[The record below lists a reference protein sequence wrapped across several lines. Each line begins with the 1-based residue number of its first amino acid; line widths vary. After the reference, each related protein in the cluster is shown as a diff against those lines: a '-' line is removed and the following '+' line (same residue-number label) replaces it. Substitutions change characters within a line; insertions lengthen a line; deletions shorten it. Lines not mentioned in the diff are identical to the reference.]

1 MVKTKELSEDI
12 RNAII
17 CKHKTSKGYKAISK
31 DLGIPVSTVRNVIK
45 KFSRQGTVKNLPGR
59 GGKRKIDDRSL
70 RRLVRMV
77 EKTPRLT
84 SKDLKTNLEQSG
96 VIVSTSTIRRTL
108 NRVGLYGR
116 RPRKTPLLKKR
127 HKKERLIFAKENLDK
142 PQSFWNNVLWTD
154 ETKVE
159 LFGNSR
165 RQYVYRRRK
174 EAFKEKNT
182 IPTVKH
188 GGGSI
193 MLWGCF
199 AASGTG
205 GLDRITGIMKSEDY
219 QAILERNVLP
229 SVRKLGLRR
238 RSWVLQQDND
248 PKHTSKS
255 TQAWLKGKKW
265 TVLKW
270 PAMSPDLNPIENLWV
285 ELKSAIGERNP
296 ANVQELE
303 HIAKEVWEKMPPK
316 KCKKLIDEYKKR
328 LEAVI
333 AAKGCATKY

>member
-12 RNAII
+12 RNAI
-17 CKHKTSKGYKAISK
+17 CKHNTSKGYKAFG
-31 DLGIPVSTVRNVIK
+31 GISTVHNVIK
-45 KFSRQGTVKNLPGR
+45 RFS
-59 GGKRKIDDRSL
+59 SL

-77 EKTPRLT
+77 EKNTT

-96 VIVSTSTIRRTL
+96 VIASSSTTRCTL
-108 NRVGLYGR
+108 NKVGLYGR
-116 RPRKTPLLKKR
+116 RPRKTPFLKKR

-142 PQSFWNNVLWTD
+142 PQSFWDNFF
-154 ETKVE
+154 
-159 LFGNSR
+159 FGKSHK
-165 RQYVYRRRK
+165 QYVYRRRN

-205 GLDRITGIMKSEDY
+205 GLDRITGIRKSEDY
-219 QAILERNVLP
+219 QAILEQNVLP

-255 TQAWLKGKKW
+255 THPWLKGKKF

-270 PAMSPDLNPIENLWV
+270 P
-285 ELKSAIGERNP
+285 LKSTIGERNR

-303 HIAKEVWEKMPPK
+303 HIAKEVWEKMPPE
-316 KCKKLIDEYKKR
+316 KCKKLIDEFKKR

-333 AAKGCATKY
+333 VAKGCATKY

>member
-1 MVKTKELSEDI
+1 MVKTKELSEDS
-12 RNAII
+12 RNAIVE
-17 CKHKTSKGYKAISK
+17 KHKSSKGYKTISK
-31 DLGIPVSTVRNVIK
+31 ELGIPVSTVRNVIK
-45 KFSRQGTVKNLPGR
+45 KYSKHGTVKNLSGR
-59 GGKRKIDDRSL
+59 GGKRKISDRTR
-70 RRLVRMV
+70 RRLVRLV
-77 EKTPRLT
+77 AESPQLT
-84 SKDLKTNLEQSG
+84 SKDLQAHLEQSG
-96 VIVSTSTIRRTL
+96 VTVARSTIRHTL
-108 NRVGLYGR
+108 NTVGLHGR
-116 RPRKTPLLKKR
+116 RPRRTPLLKNR
-127 HKKERLIFAKENLDK
+127 HKKERLHFAKENLDK
-142 PQSFWNNVLWTD
+142 PQSFWENVLWTD

-159 LFGNSR
+159 LFGNSHQ
-165 RQYVYRRRK
+165 QYVYRRPN

-205 GLDRITGIMKSEDY
+205 GITRITGIMKSEDY
-219 QAILERNVLP
+219 QQILEENVLP

-238 RSWVLQQDND
+238 RSWVLQQDKD

-255 TQAWLKGKKW
+255 TQTWIDKKKW

-270 PAMSPDLNPIENLWV
+270 PAMSPDLNPIENLWM
-285 ELKSAIGERNP
+285 ELKSAIGRRNP
-296 ANVQELE
+296 SSVKGLE
-303 HIAKEVWEKMPPK
+303 EIAKEEWEKIPQER
-316 KCKKLIDEYKKR
+316 CKKLIDGYRRR